1 MSDGEMKIILA
12 NRYLYP
18 DESATSRMTSSLAFA
33 LARKGL
39 AVRGLTSRH
48 FHNDRSRRLSARETI
63 NGIAIDRL
71 ATSGFGRDRLWGR
84 ALDYIS
90 FHLSAAL
97 WVLRH
102 AKPGDV
108 CVVCTDPPLLS
119 VTLALPLRL
128 KRARMINWLHDLF
141 PEVALELSVVRRGW
155 AGRLALALRDWSLR
169 QAQCNVAPIDRMA
182 RFLERRRVPA
192 ERLAVVHH
200 WSDGAAI
207 QPIPREANP
216 LRQDWQL
223 GDAFIVGY
231 SGNFGRAHEFDTILG
246 AAARLKH
253 RDDIR
258 FLFIGGGHRRAAI
271 EAEIR
276 AKRLDNIILKPLQPR
291 ELLAESLGLA
301 DIHLVSLL
309 PPLEPFVIPSK
320 FYGILAAGR
329 PTLFVGDPD
338 GEIGGILR
346 RHRCGHAVAIGDSE
360 TLARHILELR
370 EAPEQLN
377 ELAANARRFFETD
390 YTEGRG
396 CREWTE
402 LLSRFLPSA
411 ASDVPSR
418 RADTAIPADERGRP

>member
-1 MSDGEMKIILA
+1 MKIILA

-18 DESATSRMTSSLAFA
+18 DESATSRMTSSLGVA
-33 LARKGL
+33 LARKGFSVQGL
-39 AVRGLTSRH
+39 ASRH
-48 FHNDRSRRLSARETI
+48 FHNDRDRHLPAREAA
-63 NGIAIDRL
+63 NGITIDRL

-84 ALDYIS
+84 ALDYLT

-108 CVVCTDPPLLS
+108 CIVCTDPPLLS

-128 KRARMINWLHDLF
+128 KRARMVNWLHDLF
-141 PEVALELSVVRRGW
+141 PEVALELSVVRSGW
-155 AGRLALALRDWSLR
+155 AGRVALALRDWSLR
-169 QAQCNVAPIDRMA
+169 RAWCNVAPIDQMA
-182 RFLERRRVPA
+182 RLLERRRIPA
-192 ERLAVVHH
+192 ESIAVVHH
-200 WSDGAAI
+200 WSDSEAI
-207 QPIPREANP
+207 RPVPRDANP
-216 LRQDWQL
+216 LRRDWKL
-223 GDAFIVGY
+223 GDAFVVGY

-258 FLFIGGGHRRAAI
+258 FVFIGGGYKRAAI

-276 AKRLDNIILKPLQPR
+276 AQQLDNVTLKPLQPR
-291 ELLAESLGLA
+291 EMLAETLGLP
-301 DIHLVSLL
+301 DVHLVSLL

-346 RHRCGHAVAIGDSE
+346 QHQCGHAVAIGDSE
-360 TLARHILELR
+360 ALARHILELR
-370 EAPEQLN
+370 DSSQQLN
-377 ELAANARRFFETD
+377 ELGANARRLFETD

-396 CREWTE
+396 GHEWTK
-402 LLSRFLPSA
+402 LLSRLLPSA
-411 ASDVPSR
+411 TSNASR
-418 RADTAIPADERGRP
+418 TAEAAIPADERGRP

>member
-1 MSDGEMKIILA
+1 MKIILA
-12 NRYLYP
+12 NRYLFP
-18 DESATSRMTSSLAFA
+18 DESATSRVTSSLAFA
-33 LARKGL
+33 LARKGF
-39 AVRGLTSRH
+39 AVHGLTSRQ
-48 FHNDRSRRLSARETI
+48 FHNDRSKHLPAREVT
-63 NGIAIDRL
+63 NGITIHRL
-71 ATSGFGRDRLWGR
+71 ATSGFGRDRIWGR
-84 ALDYIS
+84 ALDYLT

-97 WVLRH
+97 WVLWH
-102 AKPGDV
+102 ARPGDV
-108 CVVCTDPPLLS
+108 CLVCTDPPLLS

-128 KRARMINWLHDLF
+128 KRARMVNWLHDLF
-141 PEVALELSVVRRGW
+141 PEVALELSVVKKGL
-155 AGRLALALRDWSLR
+155 AGRVALALRDWSLR
-169 QAQCNVAPIDRMA
+169 GAACNVAPIEQMA
-182 RFLERRRVPA
+182 RFLERRGIPA
-192 ERLAVVHH
+192 ERLAVVRH

-207 QPIPREANP
+207 RPISREANP
-216 LRQDWQL
+216 LRRDWKL

-258 FLFIGGGHRRAAI
+258 FVFIGGGYRRAAI

-276 AKRLDNIILKPLQPR
+276 AQRLDNVILKPLQPR
-291 ELLAESLGLA
+291 ELLAAALGLA

-329 PTLFVGDPD
+329 PTLFVGDLE

-346 RHRCGHAVAIGDSE
+346 QHRCGHAVAIGDSE
-360 TLARHILELR
+360 TLARHILDLR
-370 EAPEQLN
+370 ASPQRLSEMAAAARQL
-377 ELAANARRFFETD
+377 FEID

-411 ASDVPSR
+411 ASDVASR
-418 RADTAIPADERGRP
+418 GAGTAIPADERSRP

>member
-1 MSDGEMKIILA
+1 MKIILA

-33 LARKGL
+33 LARKGF
-39 AVRGLTSRH
+39 AVHGLTSRT
-48 FHNDRSRRLSARETI
+48 FHNDRDRHLPPREVT
-63 NGIAIDRL
+63 NGITIHRL

-84 ALDYIS
+84 ALDYFT

-97 WVLRH
+97 WVLWH
-102 AKPGDV
+102 AQAGDV

-119 VTLALPLRL
+119 VTLALLLRL
-128 KRARMINWLHDLF
+128 KRARMVNWLHDLF
-141 PEVALELSVVRRGW
+141 PEVALELSVVRRGR
-155 AGRLALALRDWSLR
+155 AERMALALRDWSLR
-169 QAQCNVAPIDRMA
+169 RAACNVAPIAQMA
-182 RFLERRRVPA
+182 RFLERRRIPA

-207 QPIPREANP
+207 RPIPREANP
-216 LRQDWQL
+216 LRQDWRL
-223 GDAFIVGY
+223 GNAFIVGY
-231 SGNFGRAHEFDTILG
+231 SGNFGRAHEFNTILG
-246 AAARLKH
+246 AAAQLKH

-258 FLFIGGGHRRAAI
+258 FLFIGGGHKRAAI

-276 AKRLDNIILKPLQPR
+276 ARGLDNVILKPLQPR

-338 GEIGGILR
+338 GEIGGILQ

-370 EAPEQLN
+370 ESPERLT
-377 ELAANARRFFETD
+377 ELAVNARRLFETD
-390 YTEGRG
+390 YTERRG
-396 CREWTE
+396 CCEWTK

-411 ASDVPSR
+411 TNAVASQTTES
-418 RADTAIPADERGRP
+418 AIPADERSRP

>member
-1 MSDGEMKIILA
+1 MKIILA

-18 DESATSRMTSSLAFA
+18 DESATSRMTSSLAFG
-33 LARKGL
+33 LARRGFAVQGL
-39 AVRGLTSRH
+39 ASRH
-48 FHNDRSRRLSARETI
+48 FHNDRDRRLSARETT
-63 NGIAIDRL
+63 NGVDIHRL
-71 ATSGFGRDRLWGR
+71 ATSGFGRGRLWGR
-84 ALDYIS
+84 ALDYAT

-128 KRARMINWLHDLF
+128 KRARMVNWLHDLF
-141 PEVALELSVVRRGW
+141 PEVALELSVVKGGW

-182 RFLERRRVPA
+182 RLLGLRRIPA
-192 ERLAVVHH
+192 ERLVVVNH
-200 WSDGAAI
+200 WSDGSAI
-207 QPIPREANP
+207 RPIPRDANP
-216 LRQDWQL
+216 LRREWNL

-246 AAARLKH
+246 AAARLRH

-258 FLFIGGGHRRAAI
+258 FLFIGDGHKRAAI

-276 AKRLDNIILKPLQPR
+276 TQGLDNIILKPLQPR

-301 DIHLVSLL
+301 DVHLVSLL
-309 PPLEPFVIPSK
+309 PALEPFVIPSK

-329 PTLFVGDPD
+329 PTLFIGDPD
-338 GEIGGILR
+338 GEIGLQLR
-346 RHRCGHAVAIGDSE
+346 RHRCGHSVAIGDSE
-360 TLARHILELR
+360 ALARHILELR
-370 EAPEQLN
+370 QSPKELN
-377 ELAANARRFFETD
+377 QLAANARRLFED
-390 YTEGRG
+390 HYTEDRG
-396 CREWTE
+396 CSAWTK
-402 LLSRFLPSA
+402 LLSRFLPA
-411 ASDVPSR
+411 ATGS
-418 RADTAIPADERGRP
+418 TAFQHREAATPADERGRP

>member
-1 MSDGEMKIILA
+1 MKIILA

-33 LARKGL
+33 LAQKGFD
-39 AVRGLTSRH
+39 VHGLTSRQ
-48 FHNDRSRRLSARETI
+48 FHNDRDRHLPAREMM
-63 NGIAIDRL
+63 NGITIHRL

-84 ALDYIS
+84 ALDYLT
-90 FHLSAAL
+90 FHLSAIL
-97 WVLRH
+97 WVLWH
-102 AKPGDV
+102 ARPGDV

-119 VTLALPLRL
+119 VALALPIKL
-128 KRARMINWLHDLF
+128 KRARMVNWLHDLF
-141 PEVALELSVVRRGW
+141 PEVALELSVVRK
-155 AGRLALALRDWSLR
+155 GRMGRVALALRDWSLR
-169 QAQCNVAPIDRMA
+169 RASCNVAPIEQMA

-200 WSDGAAI
+200 WSDGTAI
-207 QPIPREANP
+207 RPLPREANP
-216 LRQDWQL
+216 LRRDWNL
-223 GDAFIVGY
+223 GNALIVGY
-231 SGNFGRAHEFDTILG
+231 SGNFGRAHEFNTILA
-246 AAARLKH
+246 AAARLRH

-258 FLFIGGGHRRAAI
+258 FLFIGGGHKRTAI

-276 AKRLDNIILKPLQPR
+276 AQQLDNVILKPLQPR

-338 GEIGGILR
+338 GEIGGILQR
-346 RHRCGHAVAIGDSE
+346 CHCGHAVAIGDSE
-360 TLARHILELR
+360 TLARHILDLSDSPKELS
-370 EAPEQLN
+370 
-377 ELAANARRFFETD
+377 ELGANARRLFETD
-390 YTEGRG
+390 YTEDRG
-396 CREWTE
+396 CREWTK

-411 ASDVPSR
+411 VSDVASR
-418 RADTAIPADERGRP
+418 RAETALPADERGRP

>member
-1 MSDGEMKIILA
+1 MKIILA

-33 LARKGL
+33 LAREGF
-39 AVRGLTSRH
+39 AVQGLTSRQ
-48 FHNDRSRRLSARETI
+48 FHNDRDRQLSAGEAI
-63 NGIAIDRL
+63 NGVTIHRL
-71 ATSGFGRDRLWGR
+71 AMSGFGRDRLWGR
-84 ALDYIS
+84 ALDYIT

-97 WVLRH
+97 WVLWH
-102 AKPGDV
+102 AQPGDV

-128 KRARMINWLHDLF
+128 KRARMVNWLHDLF
-141 PEVALELSVVRRGW
+141 PEVALELSVVRKGW

-169 QAQCNVAPIDRMA
+169 RAQCNVAPIDQMA
-182 RFLERRRVPA
+182 RFLERRRIPA

-207 QPIPREANP
+207 RPIPREANP
-216 LRQDWQL
+216 LRRDWKL
-223 GDAFIVGY
+223 GNAFIVGY
-231 SGNFGRAHEFDTILG
+231 SGNFGRAHEFHTILG
-246 AAARLKH
+246 AAARLRH

-276 AKRLDNIILKPLQPR
+276 SQQLDNVILKPLQPR
-291 ELLAESLGLA
+291 ELLADSLGLA

-329 PTLFVGDPD
+329 PTLFIGDPD
-338 GEIGGILR
+338 GEIGGILQ
-346 RHRCGHAVAIGDSE
+346 RHRCGHAIAIGDDE
-360 TLARHILELR
+360 ALARHILDLRDSPDRLSELS
-370 EAPEQLN
+370 
-377 ELAANARRFFETD
+377 ANARRLFETD
-390 YTEGRG
+390 YTEDRG
-396 CREWTE
+396 CSEWTR
-402 LLSRFLPSA
+402 LLSRFLPSTTSDA
-411 ASDVPSR
+411 AFR
-418 RADTAIPADERGRP
+418 RAETATPADERSHR

>member
-1 MSDGEMKIILA
+1 MKIILA

-33 LARKGL
+33 LARKGFAVHGL
-39 AVRGLTSRH
+39 ASRQ
-48 FHNDRSRRLSARETI
+48 FHNDRARLLPAREMT
-63 NGIAIDRL
+63 NGVAIHRL

-84 ALDYIS
+84 ALDYLT
-90 FHLSAAL
+90 FHLCAVL
-97 WVLRH
+97 WVLWH
-102 AKPGDV
+102 ARPGDI

-128 KRARMINWLHDLF
+128 KRVRMVNWLHDLF
-141 PEVALELSVVRRGW
+141 PEVALELSVVKRGR
-155 AGRLALALRDWSLR
+155 AGRAALALRDWSLR
-169 QAQCNVAPIDRMA
+169 RAACNVAPIEQMA
-182 RFLERRRVPA
+182 RFLERRRIPA

-207 QPIPREANP
+207 RPIPRLANP
-216 LRQDWQL
+216 LRRDWKL
-223 GDAFIVGY
+223 KDTFVVGY

-253 RDDIR
+253 REDIR
-258 FLFIGGGHRRAAI
+258 FLFIGGGHKRAAI

-276 AKRLDNIILKPLQPR
+276 AQGLDNVILKPLQPR
-291 ELLAESLGLA
+291 ELLAETLGLA
-301 DIHLVSLL
+301 DVHLVSLL
-309 PPLEPFVIPSK
+309 PLLEPFVIPSK

-329 PTLFVGDPD
+329 PTLFVGDLD
-338 GEIGGILR
+338 GEIGRILQQ
-346 RHRCGHAVAIGDSE
+346 HRCGHAVAIGDSA
-360 TLARHILELR
+360 TLARHILDLR
-370 EAPEQLN
+370 DSPQRLG
-377 ELAANARRFFETD
+377 ELAASARRLFETD

-411 ASDVPSR
+411 ANDVAR
-418 RADTAIPADERGRP
+418 RMTEAAIPADKRSRL